1 MNSDV
6 SKRVAMALCIGL
18 LCSSFSPHAPAA
30 PAEDSALEQLQM
42 AETDA
47 RESKKES
54 DKKPPREVRKAEPDT
69 DKSAKKNPK
78 KAP

>member
-6 SKRVAMALCIGL
+6 SKRVVLALCIGL

-30 PAEDSALEQLQM
+30 TADDSALEQLRM

-54 DKKPPREVRKAEPDT
+54 DKKPPREVRKSEQDAAKEARKDT
-69 DKSAKKNPK
+69 KKSP
-78 KAP
+78 